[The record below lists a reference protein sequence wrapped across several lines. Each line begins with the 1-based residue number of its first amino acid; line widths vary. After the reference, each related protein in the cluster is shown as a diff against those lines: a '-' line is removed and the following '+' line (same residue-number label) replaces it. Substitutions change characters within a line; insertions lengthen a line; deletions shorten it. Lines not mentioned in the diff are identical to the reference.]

1 MKLLITFLLSLF
13 SFGLLACTPNQKQES
28 RVLATTQPTTS
39 SMEIAT
45 FAGGCFW
52 CTEAVFQQLD
62 GVEKVISG
70 YAGGTVKNPAYREVV
85 TGRTG
90 HAEVVQITYDPAKI
104 SFEELLEVHF
114 ATHDPTTLNR
124 QGNDVGTQYR
134 SSIFYHNDQQ
144 KAAAEQFIAQLT
156 ANKAFADPIVT
167 QLEPLDVFYEAEN
180 YHQDY
185 FELNKTQPYCT
196 FVVKPKVDK
205 TKKLFKGKLKPGVGA
220 VN

>member
-1 MKLLITFLLSLF
+1 MKLLIAFLLSLL

-39 SMEIAT
+39 SMELAT

-167 QLEPLDVFYEAEN
+167 QLEPLDAFYEAEN

-205 TKKLFKGKLKPGVGA
+205 TKKLFKSKLKPGVGA

>member
-1 MKLLITFLLSLF
+1 MF